1 MATNHDNVLEQV
13 STQLA
18 AAVEKAAS
26 AVVTVHGRRRFP
38 SSGIHWQKGVVV
50 TANHIVRRDEG
61 ITVTFAGG
69 SDAPATLA
77 GRDASTDLA
86 VLKIEN
92 AEAGLPEFTDSAAL
106 KVGNLV
112 LTVGRVDSVP

>member
-1 MATNHDNVLEQV
+1 MASSNMNLLEGL
-13 STQLA
+13 SAQLA
-18 AAVEKAAS
+18 AATENAA
-26 AVVTVHGRRRFP
+26 ACVVTVHGRRRFP

-50 TANHIVRRDEG
+50 TANHTVRRDEG

-69 SDAPATLA
+69 RDAPATLA

-92 AEAGLPEFTDSAAL
+92 AEAGLPETAESTSL
-106 KVGNLV
+106 KVGHL
-112 LTVGRVDSVP
+112 